1 MPQKTSSKA
10 TKPSITLGIILLKP
24 LTPHSA
30 HPNSTL
36 VPKLSKSR
44 KGRNS
49 FPRHYGGSAS
59 SVSPIPAKV
68 NPPMSLLTL
77 QLMFTGRNLEEE
89 RDKARER
96 MAKHR
101 ERINQQ
107 EDLAAVSRAR
117 AREASRAFRQRN
129 AANLAHRQR
138 IIRMEAYG
146 KKHGHRA
153 WLQRQQLL
161 EERRAEAQEL
171 ADYRRHQ
178 EFLTKLLQEPLPSI
192 ILLHVGQICS
202 CGYNDS
208 CLVNLKGHSVTSH
221 KRTNAQTGKMHFGN
235 YNTKPNKKGIKKR
248 WLAGILGP
256 FPSAGPGRTPL
267 RPTLAR
273 RTRNLLLGAQA
284 FMHSSELALSWDSM
298 ESRHS
303 LTTRRIERFKRVDF
317 SLGQGRPHCV
327 PPFRAEPGHE
337 NVEAFLA
344 RGGKLYVVTNGTLCG
359 IFTSESRARK
369 QIEGYPNGRWRKAK
383 TWAVAIELWEEGCTV
398 YHADRC
404 PSHLDMDVAVS
415 SPTPTSVEDAHAHNS
430 RVFFH
435 AGNSDIA
442 YRSQKINASEPKF
455 CVRAPTPSISP
466 LLHSP
471 RWLRRGTR
479 SKRSLPTPTSSPLA
493 MMDAVE
499 AFSRMGVE
507 DPFADAL
514 PPKQWVLAGV
524 NKFFATRLDAISHI
538 LDQHMGHADLM
549 GSRNVKKLR
558 AFIRGEVYLAKPGEM
573 QYLDDE

>member
-1 MPQKTSSKA
+1 
-10 TKPSITLGIILLKP
+10 
-24 LTPHSA
+24 
-30 HPNSTL
+30 
-36 VPKLSKSR
+36 
-44 KGRNS
+44 
-49 FPRHYGGSAS
+49 
-59 SVSPIPAKV
+59 
-68 NPPMSLLTL
+68 MSLLTL

-466 LLHSP
+466 SAPFPPLAPTRDARAYSTRASP
-471 RWLRRGTR
+471 AASTSSARAPSSTPK